1 MNFFWVL
8 PSKQIKQWAL
18 VVLAAFFSAWFL
30 FVQNIFNAPVF
41 STPDGPKAVY
51 KGERNVALTF
61 NIGWGDERALPIIE
75 TLKKEN
81 IKSATFFLSGSWAE
95 RHPDVVSAIIKE
107 GYEVGMLGYAYKD
120 YSELKDE
127 EIAKDILRA
136 QEAFKKLNVKKIK
149 LLRAPT
155 GHFDRRLLK
164 IGEQYGYTVV
174 HWSVDSKDWMNPGIE
189 KIIQNTDRASQG
201 DIILLHASDSAIQTN
216 KALPALLERLRSKKL
231 NFVSVS
237 EMIANAHAE
246 SEEIQ

>member
-8 PSKQIKQWAL
+8 PSRQIKQWAL

-61 NIGWGDERALPIIE
+61 NIGWGDERALPIVE

-95 RHPDVVSAIIKE
+95 RHPDVVAAIVKE

-127 EIAKDILRA
+127 EIANDILRA

-174 HWSVDSKDWMNPGIE
+174 HWSIDTKDWTNPGIE
-189 KIIQNTDRASQG
+189 KIVQNTDRAAQG

-216 KALPALLERLRSKKL
+216 KALPPLLEKLRSKKL

-237 EMIANAHAE
+237 EMIANAHAQ

>member
-8 PSKQIKQWAL
+8 PSRQIKQWAL
-18 VVLAAFFSAWFL
+18 VVLAAVFSACFL
-30 FVQNIFNAPVF
+30 FVQNIFNAPVL

-61 NIGWGDERALPIIE
+61 NIGWGDERALPIVE

-95 RHPDVVSAIIKE
+95 RHPDVVAAIVKE

-127 EIAKDILRA
+127 EIANDILRA

-174 HWSVDSKDWMNPGIE
+174 HWSIDTKDWTNPGIE
-189 KIIQNTDRASQG
+189 KIVQNTDRAAQG

-216 KALPALLERLRSKKL
+216 KALPPLLEKLRSSKGAAAFL
-231 NFVSVS
+231 YCLSDD
-237 EMIANAHAE
+237 
-246 SEEIQ
+246 

>member
-1 MNFFWVL
+1 M
-8 PSKQIKQWAL
+8 
-18 VVLAAFFSAWFL
+18 LAAFFSAWFL